1 MPMRRQVVSI
11 VVGVV
16 ALALATVL
24 LRATGVTN
32 PTTAALAYLLVVLFI
47 AAAADVWLGV
57 AASVMA
63 ALSFNYF
70 FLPPVGTLT
79 ISDPN
84 NWIVLVAFLIVSLV
98 ASQLSANARARAQEA
113 LDRRLEL
120 NRLFD
125 LTRDVLLTTQRDGAF
140 AAIARHVARRFE
152 LETLAIC
159 LPSPVQ
165 GWDVHHGGAIAPA
178 IADREL
184 DAAIA
189 GTSGQ
194 IEFDAR
200 SRSYAGHRTVKGA
213 GTSQLTL
220 TPIRLGT
227 RAIGLLVSGGR
238 LLEPG
243 TRDAIAGVVAIAV
256 ERSHFLEERHAAE
269 LAAQRAELSSALL
282 ASLSHDLRTPLTA
295 IRAAISNIENPDFPE
310 AQRRAQAGVAEEQA
324 ARLTRLFD
332 EILDMARIDAGAIT
346 PKREWVT
353 PADVVEAALAHAS
366 AIIGSHP
373 TSVDASANALVEVD
387 LRLSASALAHLV
399 ENAVRYAP
407 ADSVITVRGW
417 TDEAGL
423 RLDVRDAGP
432 GLDPAEID
440 QLFEPF
446 YRGHSTR
453 DHVAGTG
460 MGLAITRGLLA
471 AQGGRVWAENILP
484 TGAVFSI
491 AVPARVRPV
500 PDTE

>member
-1 MPMRRQVVSI
+1 MRRQVVA
-11 VVGVV
+11 VVLSVG
-16 ALALATVL
+16 ALAGATAL
-24 LRATGVTN
+24 LRGAGVTN

-47 AAAADVWLGV
+47 AAAADLWLGAV
-57 AASVMA
+57 ASILAT
-63 ALSFNYF
+63 LSFNFF
-70 FLPPVGTLT
+70 FLPPIGTLQ
-79 ISDPN
+79 IADPN
-84 NWIVLVAFLIVSLV
+84 NWIVLVAFLVVSIM
-98 ASQLSANARARAQEA
+98 ASQLSAKARSRAQEA
-113 LDRRLEL
+113 LERRLEL

-125 LTRDVLLTTQRDGAF
+125 LTRDVLLTTERDGAF

-165 GWDVHHGGAIAPA
+165 GWDVHNGGAVAA
-178 IADREL
+178 VVDRGEL

-189 GTSGQ
+189 GTSGL

-200 SRSYAGHRTVKGA
+200 SRSYGGHRTMKTEGPRP
-213 GTSQLTL
+213 LML

-238 LLEPG
+238 PLEPG
-243 TRDAIAGVVAIAV
+243 TRDAVAGVVAIAV

-269 LAAQRAELSSALL
+269 LSAQRAELSSALL

-295 IRAAISNIENPDFPE
+295 IRAAISNIASPGFPE
-310 AQRRAQAGVAEEQA
+310 AQRRAQAGVAEAQA

-346 PKREWVT
+346 PHREWAT
-353 PADVVEAALAHAS
+353 PADIVEAALAHAS
-366 AIIGSHP
+366 ASLGVRAI
-373 TSVDASANALVEVD
+373 TVDASADMLVEVD

-407 ADSVITVRGW
+407 AESAITVRGW
-417 TDEAGL
+417 TDVTGL

-432 GLDPAEID
+432 GLDPAEIER
-440 QLFEPF
+440 LFEPF

-453 DHVAGTG
+453 DNVVGTG

-471 AQGGRVWAENILP
+471 AQGGRVWADNLLP
-484 TGAVFSI
+484 NGAVFSI

-500 PDTE
+500 PDAE

>member
-1 MPMRRQVVSI
+1 MRRQLAAVVLS
-11 VVGVV
+11 VG
-16 ALALATVL
+16 ALALATAF
-24 LRATGVTN
+24 LRATGVTD
-32 PTTAALAYLLVVLFI
+32 PTTVALTYLLVVLFT
-47 AAAADVWLGV
+47 AAAADLWLGAV
-57 AASVMA
+57 ASILA
-63 ALSFNYF
+63 ALSFNFF
-70 FLPPVGTLT
+70 FLPPIGTLT
-79 ISDPN
+79 LADPH
-84 NWIVLVAFLIVSLV
+84 NWIVLAVVLVVWLV
-98 ASQLSANARARAQEA
+98 ASQQAAQARARAQEA

-140 AAIARHVARRFE
+140 AAIARHAARRFE

-159 LPSPVQ
+159 LPSPSQ
-165 GWDVHHGGAIAPA
+165 GWDVHHGGPVAPT
-178 IADREL
+178 IDTREL

-189 GTSGQ
+189 GTSGL

-200 SRSYAGHRTVKGA
+200 SRSYGGHRTLQIA

-227 RAIGLLVSGGR
+227 RAIGLLASGGR
-238 LLEPG
+238 PLEPG
-243 TRDAIAGVVAIAV
+243 TRDAVAGVVAIAV
-256 ERSHFLEERHAAE
+256 ERSHFLEERHVAE
-269 LAAQRAELSSALL
+269 LSAQRAELSSALL

-295 IRAAISNIENPDFPE
+295 IRAAISNIANPGVPE
-310 AQRRAQAGVAEEQA
+310 AQRLAQAGVAEEQA

-346 PKREWVT
+346 PTLEWAT
-353 PADVVEAALAHAS
+353 PADVVEAALAHVS
-366 AIIGSHP
+366 AIIGNRALR
-373 TSVDASANALVEVD
+373 VDATADVLVEVD
-387 LRLSASALAHLV
+387 LRLSASALVHLL
-399 ENAVRYAP
+399 ENAVRYTP
-407 ADSVITVRGW
+407 ADSAIAVRGW

-432 GLDPAEID
+432 GLDQAEID

-446 YRGHSTR
+446 YRGRSTR

-471 AQGGRVWAENILP
+471 AQGGRVWADNALP
-484 TGAVFSI
+484 HGAVFSI

>member
-1 MPMRRQVVSI
+1 MRRQLVA
-11 VVGVV
+11 VGLSVG
-16 ALALATVL
+16 ALAAATAL
-24 LRATGVTN
+24 LRGAGITN
-32 PTTAALAYLLVVLFI
+32 PTTAALAYLLLVLFI
-47 AAAADVWLGV
+47 AAAADLWLAAV
-57 AASVMA
+57 ASLLAT
-63 ALSFNYF
+63 LSFNFF
-70 FLPPVGTLT
+70 FLPPIGTLQ

-84 NWIVLVAFLIVSLV
+84 NWIVLAAFLVVGIM
-98 ASQLSANARARAQEA
+98 ASQLSARARSRAHEA
-113 LDRRLEL
+113 HERRLEL

-159 LPSPVQ
+159 LPSAVE
-165 GWDVHHGGAIAPA
+165 GWDVHNGGAVAAVIEG
-178 IADREL
+178 REL
-184 DAAIA
+184 DAAMA
-189 GTSGQ
+189 GTSGL
-194 IEFDAR
+194 IEFDAHT
-200 SRSYAGHRTVKGA
+200 RSYGGHRTTESSGPRP
-213 GTSQLTL
+213 LTL

-238 LLEPG
+238 PLEPG
-243 TRDAIAGVVAIAV
+243 TRDAVAGVVAIAV

-295 IRAAISNIENPDFPE
+295 IRAAISNIASPGLPE
-310 AQRRAQAGVAEEQA
+310 AQRRTQAGVAEEQA

-332 EILDMARIDAGAIT
+332 EILDMARIDAGAVT
-346 PKREWVT
+346 PHREWVT
-353 PADVVEAALAHAS
+353 PADVVDAALVHAAASVGARAITVEAS
-366 AIIGSHP
+366 ADVLI
-373 TSVDASANALVEVD
+373 EVD

-407 ADSVITVRGW
+407 AACAITVRGW

-423 RLDVRDAGP
+423 RLDVRDEGP
-432 GLDPAEID
+432 GLDPGEIE

-446 YRGHSTR
+446 YRGRSTR
-453 DHVAGTG
+453 DNLVGTG

-471 AQGGRVWAENILP
+471 AQGGRVWADNALP
-484 TGAVFSI
+484 NGAVFSI

-500 PDTE
+500 PDAE